1 MNNEVYRLCTKDV
14 ESFLTNKEHL
24 AIVAERVRK
33 DFSCMESLSYF
44 VKSVEE
50 QLRSE
55 QKASRLTIHVLEDN
69 FKRLTNKTVQ
79 LKRGEVFLRL
89 ETQQY
94 GMRVYL
100 HSNEWSGAF
109 LAYEFYSKEEIGHIC
124 EMNES
129 LSDGLARLD
138 IDTKEPTVWDCYL
151 LFSRFLSSETELVF
165 LCAKDYALVVSEWI
179 LEEYIEDVDGA
190 EEDFPESVVDFLD
203 TYTEVDTE
211 AVQDHLDTRL
221 IPYHRIEFL
230 H

>member
-1 MNNEVYRLCTKDV
+1 MSNDVYRLSTEDI
-14 ESFLTNKEHL
+14 ERFLTNKEHL
-24 AIVAERVRK
+24 AIMTERVRN
-33 DFSCMESLSYF
+33 DFSCLNWLEYF
-44 VKSVEE
+44 IKNEEE

-55 QKASRLTIHVLEDN
+55 KKASQLTIHVLKDT
-69 FKRLTNKTVQ
+69 FKRLTNKTE

-100 HSNEWSGAF
+100 DRNEWSGSF
-109 LAYEFYSKEEIGHIC
+109 LAFEIYNKEEIGHIC

-151 LFSRFLSSETELVF
+151 LFSRFLTSETELVF

-179 LEEYIEDVDGA
+179 LEDYIEDVDGA
-190 EEDFPESVVDFLD
+190 EEEFPESVVD
-203 TYTEVDTE
+203 
-211 AVQDHLDTRL
+211 
-221 IPYHRIEFL
+221 
-230 H
+230 